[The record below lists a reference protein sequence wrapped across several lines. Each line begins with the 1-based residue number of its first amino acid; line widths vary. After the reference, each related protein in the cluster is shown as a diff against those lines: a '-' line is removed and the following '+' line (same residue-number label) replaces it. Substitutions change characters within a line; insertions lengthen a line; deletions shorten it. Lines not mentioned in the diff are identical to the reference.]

1 MAQKI
6 LSSIIILIGLL
17 VIIFPFTGKKD
28 AYFIGDNFYINLKD
42 SVESKYEPYLTKLAK
57 TQRTKLTFKEKK
69 ELRESLKKRGD
80 SLELVAITLART
92 NNSELI
98 KKVNNDKNELNNLI
112 FAKEAEI
119 DQKYSYDNLNEGEQN
134 ELIAKLKDSIS
145 NQDFLVIL
153 ANESYNPNESE
164 GLPKIKFENI
174 KVKKVHKQT
183 PKPFIF
189 SGILIIFSGLI
200 LFLYHLGIIPLQI
213 KAVRFSIKLVLLVFV
228 AAGAS
233 GIYSSINDRIK
244 FEASLEKRTD
254 FVKKKLGH
262 IRAIQLA
269 YFDQNKRYC
278 SSWDTLT
285 HFVKFGEAE
294 IVKYLVN
301 KDDSAA
307 VNRAK
312 RNNQPLEEIVKV
324 SVNEK
329 LFKGKAPFNLDSLAF
344 IPFTKE
350 KFDINS
356 GTIEKNNRQ
365 IHVFEVKTK
374 IYTFIQNLP
383 YVPENFDKSK
393 VLILGSMLEP
403 TTEGNW

>member
-6 LSSIIILIGLL
+6 LSTIIILIGIM
-17 VIIFPFTGKKD
+17 VIVFPFTGGKD

-57 TQRTKLTFKEKK
+57 SQRTKLTFQEKK

-80 SLELVAITLART
+80 SLELVSITVARS
-92 NNSELI
+92 NSPELI
-98 KKVNNDKNELNNLI
+98 KKVNNAKNELNNLI
-112 FAKEAEI
+112 FAKESEI
-119 DQKYSYDNLNEGEQN
+119 DQKYSFDNLTEEEQN
-134 ELIAKLKDSIS
+134 QIVSKLKDSIS
-145 NQDFLVIL
+145 TKDFMVIL
-153 ANESYNPNESE
+153 ANEAFNPNHSE
-164 GLPKIKFENI
+164 ELPVIKFEDI
-174 KVKKVHKQT
+174 KIKKVHKQT
-183 PKPFIF
+183 PQPFIF

-200 LFLYHLGIIPLQI
+200 LFLYHIGFIPLQI
-213 KAVRFSIKLVLLVFV
+213 KAVKISIIIILIVFV
-228 AAGAS
+228 SAGVS
-233 GIYSSINDRIK
+233 GIYTSINNRIQ
-244 FEASLEKRTD
+244 FENQLEKRTD
-254 FVKKKLGH
+254 FVKKRLGH
-262 IRAIQLA
+262 VRAIQLA

-312 RNNQPLEEIVKV
+312 RNKQPLEEIVKV

-329 LFKGKAPFNLDSLAF
+329 IFKGKTPFNLDSLAY

-383 YVPENFDKSK
+383 YVPENFDKTK
-393 VLILGSMLEP
+393 ILILGSMLEP